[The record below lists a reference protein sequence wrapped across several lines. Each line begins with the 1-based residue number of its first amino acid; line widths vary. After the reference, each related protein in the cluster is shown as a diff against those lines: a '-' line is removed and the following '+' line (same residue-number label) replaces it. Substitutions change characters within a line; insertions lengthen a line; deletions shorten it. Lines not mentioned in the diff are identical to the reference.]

1 MIQNAI
7 YRLKNPCTLVEG
19 MNFKGGEEFHIV
31 TDVVYMQGAM
41 LPPEMQ
47 NMFYEWITKN
57 PKLFIGDNRNF

>member
-1 MIQNAI
+1 M
-7 YRLKNPCTLVEG
+7 KD

-31 TDVVYMQGAM
+31 TDVVYMQGHP

-57 PKLFIGDNRNF
+57 PTLFIDDTRQF